1 MRRAI
6 VVREALGPL
15 TPLVPVFTG
24 AGFNKPVEVESPEA
38 MLSLVREVGADLV
51 VLSLHTSS
59 NAALSELEEMLRER
73 PGLAAIGTAPTP
85 DSELI
90 LAGFRRGLSE
100 FLVAPA
106 DPNELGGALARF
118 ESKWARAPK
127 GGHVTAVYS
136 PTGGAGVT
144 TVAVNIAHALAMRKP
159 AGRVAVAD
167 LVVGLGDV
175 ATHLNL
181 SPAYDLGEL
190 VRKLDRA
197 DSESLY
203 SITESVV
210 DGLDALA
217 GTSDLEL
224 GEEVTAEA
232 VQRILTLMRATYS
245 YTVLDLEHTVSP
257 RTIAA
262 LDAADRIVLVFQV
275 TVSGLRKIKRALA
288 LFEQLEFPP
297 DKVLLV
303 ANRVGAGDVM
313 SWPDVA
319 KAVGRS
325 VDFRLPNAYQGVAD
339 AQTRGVPIA
348 SNMNASGMKAL
359 VDAYH
364 LLAVRLMGQRG
375 FTPSSVDPMEP
386 SQNGS
391 RTGAGLGRLLGK
403 LRK

>member
-1 MRRAI
+1 LLRRAI
-6 VVREALGPL
+6 VVRDALGPL
-15 TPLVPVFTG
+15 SALVPVFTG
-24 AGFNKPVEVESPEA
+24 AGFNKPIEVESPEA
-38 MLSLVREVGADLV
+38 MLALVREVGADLV
-51 VLSLHTSS
+51 ILSLLTSS
-59 NAALSELEEMLRER
+59 NAALTELEEMLRER
-73 PGLAAIGTAPTP
+73 GSLAAIGTAPTA

-100 FLVAPA
+100 FLKTPA
-106 DPNELGGALARF
+106 DPTELSGALARL
-118 ESKWARAPK
+118 ESKWLRAPK

-136 PTGGAGVT
+136 PAGGAGVT
-144 TVAVNIAHALAMRKP
+144 TVAVNLAHALAQRKP

-167 LVVGLGDV
+167 LVVGLGDIT
-175 ATHLNL
+175 THLNL
-181 SPAYDLGEL
+181 SPTYDLGEL

-197 DSESLY
+197 DSESLH
-203 SITESVV
+203 SITESVA
-210 DGLDALA
+210 DGMDALA

-245 YTVLDLEHTVSP
+245 YTVLDVEHTVSP

-262 LDAADRIVLVFQV
+262 LDAADRIVMVFQV
-275 TVSGLRKIKRALA
+275 TVAGLRKVKRAMT
-288 LFEQLEFPP
+288 LFDQLEFPS

-319 KAVGRS
+319 KALGRP
-325 VDFRLPNAYQGVAD
+325 VDFRLPNAFQGVAD

-348 SNMNASGMKAL
+348 ANSGAPGMRAL
-359 VDAYH
+359 IEAYH

-375 FTPSSVDPMEP
+375 FSSSQADAVEP
-386 SQNGS
+386 AIGGS
-391 RTGAGLGRLLGK
+391 GFGRLLGK

>member
-15 TPLVPVFTG
+15 SPLVPVFTG
-24 AGFNKPVEVESPEA
+24 AGFNKPVEVESVEA
-38 MLSLVREVGADLV
+38 MLLHVREVGADLLV
-51 VLSLHTSS
+51 VSLDQRS
-59 NAALSELEEMLRER
+59 AGALDDVEQLLRDR
-73 PGLAAIGTAPTP
+73 PGLAAIGTAPRP

-106 DPNELGGALARF
+106 DPGELAAALARL
-118 ESKWARAPK
+118 ETKWARAPK

-136 PTGGAGVT
+136 PAGGAGVT
-144 TVAVNIAHALAMRKP
+144 TVAVNVAHALAGRKP

-175 ATHLNL
+175 ATHLNM
-181 SPAYDLGEL
+181 SPTYDLGEL

-197 DSESLY
+197 DSESLHN
-203 SITESVV
+203 ITQSVA

-232 VQRILTLMRATYS
+232 VQRILTLMRSTYS
-245 YTVLDLEHTVSP
+245 YTVLDVEHTVSP

-262 LDAADRIVLVFQV
+262 LDAADRIAMVFQV
-275 TVSGLRKIKRALA
+275 SVAGLRKVKRAMS
-288 LFEQLEFPP
+288 LFEQLEFPQE
-297 DKVLLV
+297 KVILV

-319 KAVGRS
+319 KALGRP
-325 VDFRLPNAYQGVAD
+325 VDFRLPNAFQAVAD
-339 AQTRGVPIA
+339 AQTRGVPVSANPGAPGVQPLI
-348 SNMNASGMKAL
+348 
-359 VDAYH
+359 DAYS
-364 LLAVRLMGQRG
+364 LLAIRLMGQRG
-375 FTPSSVDPMEP
+375 FTPSGTMAVDGER
-386 SQNGS
+386 SG
-391 RTGAGLGRLLGK
+391 RAGGLGRLFGK

>member
-6 VVREALGPL
+6 VVRDALGPL
-15 TPLVPVFTG
+15 NPLIPVFTG

-38 MLSLVREVGADLV
+38 LVALVSEVGADLV
-51 VLSLHTSS
+51 VLSLATTS
-59 NAALSELEEMLRER
+59 NHVLDELQNMLRDR
-73 PGLAAIGTAPTP
+73 ANLAAIGTAPTP
-85 DSELI
+85 DSALI

-100 FLVAPA
+100 FLVVPSG
-106 DPNELGGALARF
+106 PNELAGALARL

-136 PTGGAGVT
+136 PAGGAGVT
-144 TVAVNIAHALAMRKP
+144 TVAVNMAHALAKRKP

-181 SPAYDLGEL
+181 SPTYDLGEL

-197 DSESLY
+197 DSESLH
-203 SITESVV
+203 SITESVG
-210 DGLDALA
+210 DGMDALA

-245 YTVLDLEHTVSP
+245 YTVLDVEHTVSP

-262 LDAADRIVLVFQV
+262 LDAADRIVMVFQV
-275 TVSGLRKIKRALA
+275 TVAGLRKIKRALA
-288 LFEQLEFPP
+288 LFDQLEFPTE
-297 DKVLLV
+297 KVLLV

-313 SWPDVA
+313 SWQDVA
-319 KAVGRS
+319 KALGRN
-325 VDFRLPNAYQGVAD
+325 VDFRLPNAFQGVAD
-339 AQTRGVPIA
+339 AQTRGIPIA
-348 SNMNASGMKAL
+348 SNDNAPGMKAL
-359 VDAYH
+359 IDAYH
-364 LLAVRLMGQRG
+364 LLAIRIMGQQGASPARSDELETVRTATTAG
-375 FTPSSVDPMEP
+375 F
-386 SQNGS
+386 
-391 RTGAGLGRLLGK
+391 GRLLGK